1 MHKIALFFVFKGNY
15 ITKIAFVSEKYIA
28 VLRYKFGTASNKFKF
43 INQLCLLIRQLVLW
57 NQWRAGMEVLMSY
70 RSRSTSSRVMAV
82 DLNDL
87 ANITLFIA
95 IFIGIWQVVFSLG
108 LWPEVSMPSPAMVAY
123 SFLRLVEDFTLITSI
138 GITISRLIIGF
149 ALSLTIG
156 VSIGLAMV
164 KFTGFGKTMSSFAVG
179 LQSFPSVAWV
189 PFAILLI
196 GLNDAGILFV
206 VIMSSVFSVMMST
219 YGGIRNVPPIYPR
232 AARNMGARGISLFR
246 YVMIP
251 AATPSL
257 VVGLRQAWSF
267 AWHALIGAEILIAA
281 SIGLGH
287 ILLVGRE
294 FQLMDQIIAS
304 MITIFAIGL
313 VFDRFLFSKLEEV
326 VREKWGLSQESE
338 K

>member
-1 MHKIALFFVFKGNY
+1 MQNSQRHRQTPKKLGRKIDF
-15 ITKIAFVSEKYIA
+15 E
-28 VLRYKFGTASNKFKF
+28 
-43 INQLCLLIRQLVLW
+43 
-57 NQWRAGMEVLMSY
+57 
-70 RSRSTSSRVMAV
+70 
-82 DLNDL
+82 DL

-95 IFIGIWQVVFSLG
+95 VFIGIWQLVFMLG
-108 LWPEVSMPSPAMVAY
+108 IWPEVSMPSPAMVAE
-123 SFLRLVEDFTLITSI
+123 SFAGLLQDFTLVTSI
-138 GITISRLIIGF
+138 GMTMYRLGIGFTISITIGI
-149 ALSLTIG
+149 A
-156 VSIGLAMV
+156 IGLAMV
-164 KFTGFGKTMSSFAVG
+164 KFSGFGKTMSSFAVG

-196 GLNDAGILFV
+196 GLNDFGILFV

-219 YGGIRNVPPIYPR
+219 YSGIRNIPPLYIR
-232 AARNMGARGISLFR
+232 ASRNMGAKGFSLFR

-257 VVGLRQAWSF
+257 LVGIKQAWSF

-281 SIGLGH
+281 TAGLGH

-313 VFDRFLFSKLEEV
+313 LFDRIIFSKLENK
-326 VREKWGLSQESE
+326 VRDKWGLNQSIER
-338 K
+338 

>member
-1 MHKIALFFVFKGNY
+1 LTI
-15 ITKIAFVSEKYIA
+15 
-28 VLRYKFGTASNKFKF
+28 
-43 INQLCLLIRQLVLW
+43 
-57 NQWRAGMEVLMSY
+57 
-70 RSRSTSSRVMAV
+70 TSSTLSHKKKRKVRL
-82 DLNDL
+82 DIEDL
-87 ANITLFIA
+87 ANVTLFIA
-95 IFIGIWQVVFSLG
+95 VFLGIWQLVFILG
-108 LWPEVSMPSPAMVAY
+108 IWPEVSLPSPAMVAG
-123 SFLRLVEDFTLITSI
+123 SFVDLVENLTLIVSIAVTMYRLV
-138 GITISRLIIGF
+138 IGF
-149 ALSLTIG
+149 SLSIIIG
-156 VSIGLAMV
+156 VSVGLAMV
-164 KFTGFGKTMSSFAVG
+164 KFPGFGKTMSSFAVG

-219 YGGIRNVPPIYPR
+219 YGGIRNISPIYIR
-232 AARNMGARGISLFR
+232 AAKNMGAKGFSLFR

-257 VVGLRQAWSF
+257 IVGIKQAWSF

-281 SIGLGH
+281 AVGLGH

-313 VFDRFLFSKLEEV
+313 IFDRVLFSKLEDS
-326 VREKWGLSQESE
+326 VRERWGLNQEGGT
-338 K
+338 